1 MTRAL
6 IVHHDID
13 LADQEVESLRRLGYE
28 VEQCSGPTANTCPI
42 LNGGECHLADE
53 ADVMVYD
60 AWASGDIEGSAELII
75 GLRRA
80 HPEVPIVL
88 TTPSVG
94 FAWEPINDPGVV
106 ELGGQPTGA
115 NLHAAI
121 QQALAG
127 VAKGGDAAS

>member
-6 IVHHDID
+6 VVHHDID
-13 LADQEVESLRRLGYE
+13 LADQEVESLRRLGYV

-42 LNGGECHLADE
+42 LNGGECFLAEE

-60 AWASGDIEGSAELII
+60 AWASGDMDGSAELIE

-88 TTPSVG
+88 TVPGVG
-94 FAWEPINDPGVV
+94 YAWENTADPGVV
-106 ELGGQPTGA
+106 ELQGQPTGA
-115 NLHAAI
+115 RLHEAI
-121 QQALAG
+121 QQALEAVRG
-127 VAKGGDAAS
+127 TGDTAS